1 MRHQNHV
8 WGWVRIAGIAM
19 IILAVLAPVGR
30 RMCGS
35 FYYPRHLFH
44 PLFGIGVML
53 IIMAFLFRKK
63 RRPEPPTNNT
73 VPPLTNRMQAH
84 YHKLGM
90 ADEDITF
97 FRAQMAEAKE
107 KIDHLQANVER
118 SPKLK
123 AVDLNY
129 GMVRVSQAMFQAIV
143 DDPLHLASA
152 GDFLY
157 RHLPSLVNLTDK
169 YIEISHHEV
178 KTKDTWT
185 VLAKSIEVITQLSQ
199 TIQKDYTAFVHSDLS
214 EMDAEMTTAERAIHE
229 HDKPAGAT
237 PPDPDTPPAAAD
249 PTAGSDSADDGKDE

>member
-1 MRHQNHV
+1 MSRKDHFGSGTRGILMLLGVFIMLGGVVPMCAGGRHNT
-8 WGWVRIAGIAM
+8 
-19 IILAVLAPVGR
+19 LL
-30 RMCGS
+30 
-35 FYYPRHLFH
+35 
-44 PLFGIGVML
+44 GIGAVF

-63 RRPEPPTNNT
+63 RKPTNVSPNPT
-73 VPPLTNRMQAH
+73 PPLSKKMQAH
-84 YHKLGM
+84 YHELGM
-90 ADEDITF
+90 QDEDIAF

-107 KIDHLQANVER
+107 KIDHLQASIEK

-143 DDPLHLASA
+143 DDPMNLSSA

-157 RHLPSLVNLTDK
+157 RHLPNLVNLTDK

-199 TIQKDYTAFVHSDLS
+199 TIQNDYTAFVHSDITD
-214 EMDAEMTTAERAIHE
+214 MDAEIQTATKNIHD
-229 HDKPAGAT
+229 HDQ
-237 PPDPDTPPAAAD
+237 
-249 PTAGSDSADDGKDE
+249 SDEAVPHESAEGKDQTK